1 MASELGWCHWS
12 CGHHYYNDTLHV
24 FVSTISLSPTFNNNR
39 AKNSK
44 TKPFVLFW
52 HQLNVVQM
60 TKNCLTTAA
69 YTILV
74 ICKMV
79 GLFFFI
85 LAFKVSLSLS
95 LVWRARCPAQLM
107 CTSTIP
113 FSGSIKDRASTLGLG
128 NSQLISLLQPG
139 PKWLLSSE
147 LKMSEFTDPYCHLS
161 YPSGFLSPSPCHFG
175 YQPENRCMVKS
186 RTK

>member
-1 MASELGWCHWS
+1 
-12 CGHHYYNDTLHV
+12 
-24 FVSTISLSPTFNNNR
+24 
-39 AKNSK
+39 
-44 TKPFVLFW
+44 
-52 HQLNVVQM
+52 M

-69 YTILV
+69 CTIMV
-74 ICKMV
+74 ICKIV

-85 LAFKVSLSLS
+85 LAFKVSLSL
-95 LVWRARCPAQLM
+95 VRRAGCPAQFM

-113 FSGSIKDRASTLGLG
+113 FSGSIRDRASTLGLG

-139 PKWLLSSE
+139 PKWLLNSE